1 MLRDEDD
8 DNEDNDKDDAKDNA
22 EDDAEDNEEEEE
34 DGDVRNRDDRLDGK
48 SNNSLFTL
56 INN

>member
-1 MLRDEDD
+1 MLRDEEEDD
-8 DNEDNDKDDAKDNA
+8 
-22 EDDAEDNEEEEE
+22 EDDAEDEEEEEE

-48 SNNSLFTL
+48 SINSLFTL